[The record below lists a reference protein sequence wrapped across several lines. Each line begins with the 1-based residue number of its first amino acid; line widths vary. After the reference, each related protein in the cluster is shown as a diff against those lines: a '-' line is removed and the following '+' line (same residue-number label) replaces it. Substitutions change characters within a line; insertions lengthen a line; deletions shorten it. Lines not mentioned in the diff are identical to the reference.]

1 MKISVN
7 NKETVTEARNI
18 ADLAVELE
26 LPSDGIAI
34 AVDNKMVKRSEWEN
48 TTLEENAKVL
58 IIKAACGG

>member
-7 NKETVTEARNI
+7 NKETVTEVRNI
-18 ADLAVELE
+18 AALAVELG
-26 LPSDGIAI
+26 LPSNGIAI

>member
-1 MKISVN
+1 MKISLN

>member
-34 AVDNKMVKRSEWEN
+34 AVDNKMVKQSEWEN

>member
-48 TTLEENAKVL
+48 STLEENAKVL

>member
-18 ADLAVELE
+18 AALAVELD
-26 LPSDGIAI
+26 LPSNGIAI

-48 TTLEENAKVL
+48 TTLEENTKVL

>member
-7 NKETVTEARNI
+7 NKDTVTEARNI

-26 LPSDGIAI
+26 LPSNGIAI

>member
-7 NKETVTEARNI
+7 NKDTVTEARNI

>member
-18 ADLAVELE
+18 ADLAVELG
-26 LPSDGIAI
+26 LPSNGIAI

>member
-1 MKISVN
+1 MKIYVN
-7 NKETVTEARNI
+7 NKDTVTEARNI

>member
-7 NKETVTEARNI
+7 NKDTVTEARNI
-18 ADLAVELE
+18 ADLAVELG
-26 LPSDGIAI
+26 LPSNGIAI

>member
-18 ADLAVELE
+18 ADLAVELG
-26 LPSDGIAI
+26 LPSNGIAI
-34 AVDNKMVKRSEWEN
+34 AVDNKMVKRSEWKN
-48 TTLEENAKVL
+48 TTLEENSKVL

>member
-34 AVDNKMVKRSEWEN
+34 AVDNKMVKRSEWKN
-48 TTLEENAKVL
+48 TTLEENSKVL

>member
-26 LPSDGIAI
+26 LPSNGIAI

-48 TTLEENAKVL
+48 TTLEENTKVL

>member
-18 ADLAVELE
+18 ADLAVELG